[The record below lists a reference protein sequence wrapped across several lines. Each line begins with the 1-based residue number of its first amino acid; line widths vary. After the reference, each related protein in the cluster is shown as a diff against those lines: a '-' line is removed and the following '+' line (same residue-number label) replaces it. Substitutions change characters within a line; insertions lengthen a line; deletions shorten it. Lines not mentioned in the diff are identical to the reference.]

1 MKNLSVED
9 YNDLETKFIWKK
21 PVNLIRDFY
30 PNNFLKMNI
39 QSQIHD
45 KSELWKFVDTM
56 HENSYEYNLE
66 LLGGMSNEEFKLFE
80 ELISATINYSKKL
93 NSGNICSGKNAISK
107 SFIPTRTIKKILN
120 RNAQILDFG
129 SGSGFVSLALY
140 YSGFKVISYDVTQAL
155 FLHQNSIFNSFLD
168 NNYNLITDKSDYH
181 KIDQCN
187 FCHIPWWVFSD
198 HENLKLKNLDC
209 ITLNHTL
216 NEISPNTILYLN
228 SFVEKNILNLE
239 MKDFYLVIENLG
251 ANVWNN
257 FWFLKTLGYKLIHE
271 PQEGYEKIF
280 VFKKEKFTSLKK
292 FKYPKPA
299 IKKINILNLLK
310 RKILSFA
317 VFIRNTFLNK
327 KYYKKKLNVLKLEN
341 KFDLDSHSLKDLLQK
356 NFKEAEEKTKN
367 EKYNE
372 FLGKT

>member
-1 MKNLSVED
+1 M
-9 YNDLETKFIWKK
+9 
-21 PVNLIRDFY
+21 
-30 PNNFLKMNI
+30 
-39 QSQIHD
+39 
-45 KSELWKFVDTM
+45 
-56 HENSYEYNLE
+56 
-66 LLGGMSNEEFKLFE
+66 
-80 ELISATINYSKKL
+80 
-93 NSGNICSGKNAISK
+93 
-107 SFIPTRTIKKILN
+107 
-120 RNAQILDFG
+120 
-129 SGSGFVSLALY
+129 
-140 YSGFKVISYDVTQAL
+140 TQAL

-292 FKYPKPA
+292 FKYPKPP

-367 EKYNE
+367 ERYNE
-372 FLGKT
+372 FLGKTIIFN

>member
-1 MKNLSVED
+1 MSNLSVEA
-9 YNDLETKFIWKK
+9 YNNLEKEFLQKN

-39 QSQIHD
+39 QSRIES
-45 KSELWKFVDTM
+45 KSELWKFIDTM

-66 LLGGMSNEEFKLFE
+66 LLGGLSNEEFKIFE
-80 ELISATINYSKKL
+80 RLILKTIDYSKKL
-93 NSGNICSGKNAISK
+93 NDEQICSGKNAISK
-107 SFIPTRTIKKILN
+107 SLIPVRAIKKILN
-120 RNAQILDFG
+120 KNAQILDFG
-129 SGSGFVSLALY
+129 SGSGFVSLSLY

-155 FLHQNSIFNSFLD
+155 FLHQNNLFNSFL
-168 NNYNLITDKSDYH
+168 NNDYNLITDKNDYY
-181 KIDQCN
+181 KIDKYN
-187 FCHIPWWVFSD
+187 FCHMPWWVFSD
-198 HENLKLKNLDC
+198 YENLKLSNLDC

-228 SFVEKNILNLE
+228 SFIEKNILNFE
-239 MKDFYLVIENLG
+239 IKDLYLVIENLG

-257 FWFLKTLGYKLIHE
+257 FWFLRTLGYKLIHE
-271 PQEGYEKIF
+271 PLEGYEKVY

-292 FKYPKPA
+292 FKYPKPNV
-299 IKKINILNLLK
+299 KKINIFLSLR

-317 VFIRNTFLNK
+317 VLIRNMFINK
-327 KYYKKKLNVLKLEN
+327 KYYKRKLHVLKSGN
-341 KFDLDSHSLKDLLQK
+341 NFDLDINSVKDLLQK
-356 NFKEAEEKTKN
+356 NFKEVEEKTKN